1 MTSWY
6 HQNIDASFFKIRQKI
21 YSLLQQESKLIEIA
35 QLVGA
40 DVLPDDQKL
49 VLEIAKVIKVGFLQ
63 QNAYHKDDTNVP
75 LTKQLKMMDVIIKLY
90 EIAKL
95 LISSGTPLSQL
106 METTDIFEKH
116 IITFLQNHI
125 RSWDSTYAFNGEDE
139 VIDFFNDAI
148 ENGEIIKEES

>member
-1 MTSWY
+1 MY
-6 HQNIDASFFKIRQKI
+6 IHNYIRHHQQ

-63 QNAYHKDDTNVP
+63 QNAYHKDDTYVP
-75 LTKQLKMMDVIIKLY
+75 LTKQLKMMDVIVKLY

-106 METTDIFEKH
+106 METTDIFEKL
-116 IITFLQNHI
+116 IKMKYEIPNDRLEMF
-125 RSWDSTYAFNGEDE
+125 DE
-139 VIDFFNDAI
+139 Y
-148 ENGEIIKEES
+148 IKEIEQLKQ